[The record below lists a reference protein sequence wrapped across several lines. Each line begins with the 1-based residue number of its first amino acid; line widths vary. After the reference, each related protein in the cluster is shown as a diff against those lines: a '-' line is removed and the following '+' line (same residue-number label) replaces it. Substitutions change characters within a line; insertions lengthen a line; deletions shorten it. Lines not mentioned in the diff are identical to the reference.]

1 MMPSALSVFLTHF
14 PEFRGTEIAERS
26 GPMTVEGF
34 RSYLDFPDPLE
45 AIDPNAVQA
54 LDQNLKDLVL
64 NALRHFSAMPNA
76 RALGRAHT
84 SNRVQVPYP
93 PEAAFTNATTSPSS
107 SFVFMPR
114 R

>member
-1 MMPSALSVFLTHF
+1 M
-14 PEFRGTEIAERS
+14 I
-26 GPMTVEGF
+26 VEGF
-34 RSYLDFPDPLE
+34 RSYLDFPDPLG

-54 LDQNLKDLVL
+54 LGQDLKDLVL

-93 PEAAFTNATTSPSS
+93 PDAAFTNATTSPSS
-107 SFVFMPR
+107 SLVFMPR